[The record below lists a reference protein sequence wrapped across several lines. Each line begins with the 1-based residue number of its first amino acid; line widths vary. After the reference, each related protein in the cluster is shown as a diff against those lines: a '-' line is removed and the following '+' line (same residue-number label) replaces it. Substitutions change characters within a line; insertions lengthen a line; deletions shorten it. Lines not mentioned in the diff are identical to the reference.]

1 MVEEGCE
8 RSDVLHRKHDATESE
23 YWARIVNRVRSAH
36 IGTHMTELVQIREIY
51 RVLGARNAKAR
62 ALARASE
69 VESVHSTGR
78 PTESVDIAA
87 TESK

>member
-1 MVEEGCE
+1 MAEGILIE
-8 RSDVLHRKHDATESE
+8 MSGVAESE

-36 IGTHMTELVQIREIY
+36 KGAYMTELVQIRDVY
-51 RVLGARNAKAR
+51 RVRRARNAKAR

-69 VESVHSTGR
+69 VESVRSTGR